1 VAQPPAAAHTF
12 RTVFLVWL
20 GWAVLMLGFQDWVQT
35 RFQLQRPDT
44 VKDWTASWTNASS
57 GARHPYLQSKALKG
71 HAAWDSEFYISIALH
86 GYEDPAM
93 RAASPA
99 STPDAEVAGTKKG
112 HPTWVSLNH
121 AFFPGYPF
129 AMGLIAR
136 PLAASGFDPVSAATI
151 AGVVVS
157 LLSALLAMLAIADLA
172 QGAADGEGGDG
183 VRAAFY
189 LAVWPAALF
198 LAQVYSEALFLA
210 LSFGALAVLRRGAWV
225 WAAAL
230 AIAAV
235 FTRATGLLLV
245 IPFGMAWLAAGERR
259 TVWRAALAASPVLA
273 YLVWRLFF
281 GADFD
286 FVETRYFGRWP
297 FALGAS
303 LDAWSDFAQTL
314 MGGDDPQ
321 GRAYDLLELLGIVA
335 SLVTSVLL
343 WPRDKALTLYGLAT
357 FAVVATSGAALGM
370 HRYALAMPS
379 LFLAPARLGRS
390 VVFDRT
396 WTLACCL
403 GLAVL
408 TLLFSFGF
416 WAG

>member
-20 GWAVLMLGFQDWVQT
+20 GWAVLMLGFQDWVQS

-93 RAASPA
+93 RAASPG
-99 STPDAEVAGTKKG
+99 STPDAEVAGPKKG

-121 AFFPGYPF
+121 AFFPGYPL

-136 PLAASGFDPVSAATI
+136 PLAATGFDPVSAATV
-151 AGVVVS
+151 AGVIVS
-157 LLSALLAMLAIADLA
+157 MASALFAMLAIADLA
-172 QGAADGEGGDG
+172 QGGEAAEEGDG
-183 VRAAFY
+183 VRAGFY
-189 LAVWPAALF
+189 LAVWPAAAF

-210 LSFGALAVLRRGAWV
+210 LSFGALALLRRGGWG

-230 AIAAV
+230 AVGAV

-245 IPFGMAWLAAGERR
+245 IPFGMAWLGAGGRR
-259 TVWRAALAASPVLA
+259 TVGRAVLAASPVIA
-273 YLVWRLFF
+273 YLAWRLVF

-297 FALGAS
+297 FALSAS

-314 MGGDDPQ
+314 TSGDDPQ
-321 GRAYDLLELLGIVA
+321 GRAYDLLELFGIIA
-335 SLVTSVLL
+335 SLVTSALL
-343 WPRDKALTLYGLAT
+343 WRRDKALTLYGLAT
-357 FAVVATSGAALGM
+357 FVVVATSGAAMGM

-390 VVFDRT
+390 AAFDRV
-396 WTLACCL
+396 WTLTCCL

-408 TLLFSFGF
+408 ALLFSFGF

>member
-1 VAQPPAAAHTF
+1 M
-12 RTVFLVWL
+12 FLVWL
-20 GWAVLMLGFQDWVQT
+20 GWAALMVGFQDFVQA

-44 VKDWTASWTNASS
+44 VMDWTASWTNGSS
-57 GARHPYLQSKALKG
+57 GARHPYLQSETMKG
-71 HAAWDSEFYISIALH
+71 HAAWDSEFYISIALN

-93 RAASPA
+93 RAASPQ
-99 STPDAEVAGTKKG
+99 STPDAEIAGPRKG
-112 HPTWVSLNH
+112 HKDWVSLNH

-136 PLAASGFDPVSAATI
+136 PLAATGFDPVGAATI
-151 AGVVVS
+151 AGVIVS
-157 LLSALLAMLAIADLA
+157 LVSALFAMLAIADLA
-172 QGAADGEGGDG
+172 LGQPDAEGGDG
-183 VRAAFY
+183 VRAGFY
-189 LAVWPAALF
+189 LAVWPAAVF
-198 LAQVYSEALFLA
+198 MAQVYSEALFLA
-210 LSFGALAVLRRGAWV
+210 LSFGALALLRRGAWG

-230 AIAAV
+230 AVGAV

-245 IPFGMAWLAAGERR
+245 IPFGMAWLGAVERR
-259 TVWRAALAASPVLA
+259 TIGRAVLAASPVIA

-314 MGGDDPQ
+314 MGSDDPQ
-321 GRAYDLLELLGIVA
+321 GRAYDLLELFGIVA
-335 SLVTSVLL
+335 SLVTSALL
-343 WPRDKALTLYGLAT
+343 WRRDKALTLYGLAT

-379 LFLAPARLGRS
+379 LFLAPAQLGRGA
-390 VVFDRT
+390 VFDRV
-396 WTLACCL
+396 WTLVCCL
-403 GLAVL
+403 GMAVS